1 MSITRYIPCGSHAII
16 FGRKIF
22 LACTQFS
29 VSNKSWQKIIRFW
42 YWKTTTEQQQ
52 QHIKLNKTLVVFLNG
67 PFYIFE
73 ADNIIIIYYLLHW
86 VYYQKKKKQNSK
98 KDLLNVEELYLHL
111 TEGVRWMNWLTQQE
125 GKGVCKTRT
134 ADTCGWRMADADRK
148 MRMEK
153 WGKTPKKVKRI
164 KRPRM
169 AKIIK

>member
-1 MSITRYIPCGSHAII
+1 MRSFLVGKYFLHAHSSVFQISHD
-16 FGRKIF
+16 KKS
-22 LACTQFS
+22 S
-29 VSNKSWQKIIRFW
+29 VSDIEK
-42 YWKTTTEQQQ
+42 QQQ

-73 ADNIIIIYYLLHW
+73 ADNIIIIYCLLHW

-125 GKGVCKTRT
+125 GRGVCKTRT
-134 ADTCGWRMADADRK
+134 ADTCGWRMGDADRK

-153 WGKTPKKVKRI
+153 CGKTPKKVKRI

-169 AKIIK
+169 AEIIK